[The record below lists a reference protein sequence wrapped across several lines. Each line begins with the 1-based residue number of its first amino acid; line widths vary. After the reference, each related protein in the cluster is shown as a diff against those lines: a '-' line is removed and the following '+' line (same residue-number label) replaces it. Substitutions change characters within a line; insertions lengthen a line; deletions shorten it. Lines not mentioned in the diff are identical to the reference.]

1 MSAPHD
7 DLRCLKS
14 PSRVRYVTSCL
25 TLRLVTLSY
34 QSATTLLSSDVNK
47 VTRYKVK
54 ARAKVRPSKTIL
66 KTNKIGLKVKAKA

>member
-1 MSAPHD
+1 
-7 DLRCLKS
+7 
-14 PSRVRYVTSCL
+14 
-25 TLRLVTLSY
+25 
-34 QSATTLLSSDVNK
+34 LLSSDVNK